1 MVGQV
6 RNDDVM
12 MCCCC
17 CCFQKILLG
26 LKSNLFTPPLPPPP
40 VYGPEYGCGTCDG
53 SAGANNFPLRG
64 GKHSNFE
71 GGVRA
76 NAFVSGGFL
85 PAAMR
90 GTNTSALIGI
100 EDWYKTLTILAGA
113 DPVDERAAAAGLPP
127 VEGYDL
133 WPLLSGT
140 NTTNPRTEIW
150 LGKDSPRDGNGK
162 SSGAAS
168 TFVQGLI
175 RSDGWKLMHDLINQ
189 DIWQGPFYPN
199 ATTVSKPWKNTNLDC
214 GSFANPTCLFNV
226 FDDPNEHVNQ
236 AKAFPE
242 IVTEMAARISEIQAT
257 VFSPDRGQNSPLACT
272 VSAPHGI
279 YRGFV
284 GPFLP

>member
-1 MVGQV
+1 M
-6 RNDDVM
+6 
-12 MCCCC
+12 
-17 CCFQKILLG
+17 
-26 LKSNLFTPPLPPPP
+26 
-40 VYGPEYGCGTCDG
+40 YGPEFGCGTCDG
-53 SAGANNFPLRG
+53 SAGASNFPMRG

-85 PAAMR
+85 PSNVR
-90 GTNTSALIGI
+90 GTNTSALMGI
-100 EDWYKTLTILAGA
+100 EDWYKTLAILAGA
-113 DPVDERAAAAGLPP
+113 DPVDEQAAAAGLPP

-133 WPLLSGT
+133 WPLLSGA
-140 NTTNPRTEIW
+140 NMTNPRTEIW
-150 LGKDSPRDGNGK
+150 LGKDSPRDGNGQG
-162 SSGAAS
+162 SGSGAAS

-175 RSDGWKLMHDLINQ
+175 RSDGWKLLHDLINQ

-199 ATTVSKPWKNTNLDC
+199 ATTAAKPWTNTPLDC
-214 GSFANPTCLFNV
+214 GSFAAPTCLFNI

-236 AKAFPE
+236 AAAFPE
-242 IVTEMAARISEIQAT
+242 IVTQMAARITEIQTT
-257 VFSPDRGQNSPLACT
+257 VFSPDRGQNSPLACK